1 MYFAADLLSANQGLV
16 VWLAIVFGALLY
28 LLKRYAWG
36 PITSALEEREQTIA
50 DSIGRAEAALAESQR
65 LQESNQQARREAEQE
80 AQLLMRQARDEVEE
94 LREAELQRIREEI
107 AEMRSQ
113 AQEQIARDKDSAL
126 QAVRSEV
133 ADLAI
138 MAAETILRENL
149 DAGSNRKLVARFM
162 DEFADNPGTG
172 PPFKA

>member
-1 MYFAADLLSANQGLV
+1 MYFAVDLLSPNQGLV
-16 VWLAIVFGALLY
+16 IWLALVFGALLW

-65 LQESNQQARREAEQE
+65 LQESNEQAQRTAEQE
-80 AQLLMRQARDEVEE
+80 AQRLMREAREEADQLRAAEV
-94 LREAELQRIREEI
+94 QSIREEI

-126 QAVRSEV
+126 QALRSEV

-138 MAAETILRENL
+138 MAAEKILQEKL
-149 DAGSNRKLVARFM
+149 DASSNQKLVTHFI
-162 DEFADNPGTG
+162 DNLSDAPDSA